1 MMDAWRHGICSRSAK
16 RKSLCAGDAASSL
29 SLSSSLFLTQLEL
42 SLDLTYYSAALSLSL
57 SNCLS
62 LTFRVSGRIS
72 FVEHV
77 V

>member
-1 MMDAWRHGICSRSAK
+1 MHRGMAYARPKG
-16 RKSLCAGDAASSL
+16 SLCVRETQPPL
-29 SLSSSLFLTQLEL
+29 SLASSLFLTLEL
-42 SLDLTYYSAALSLSL
+42 SLDPTCYSAALSL